1 MYDFSNAYIP
11 FIHIKSMLSRATLFR
26 KSADKNHEFE
36 RYLRVTE
43 PESSSAPDIVLDST
57 HAYVIVLPLSY
68 FVSDTSDKTEQRR
81 HKGKADAM
89 PYESFRIINVQHRGG
104 NAHSLILIKSRAIRS
119 NPHHISIFESNGRN
133 KFCGVRIL
141 DDHKTNPKNV
151 TKDYTSISPE
161 YNINYGSDACN
172 PGYCG
177 IFSIICVVAF
187 RHYRRKTGTL
197 WLTKW
202 TKLLIYMSQCID
214 RNSGC
219 LGVELAARVQ
229 EIIASNK
236 CSCAEREIVAE
247 IQACLAVKHK
257 TLLSFVL

>member
-1 MYDFSNAYIP
+1 MYYLFNAFHP
-11 FIHIKSMLSRATLFR
+11 LKMSSRATLFK
-26 KSADKNHEFE
+26 KSAGKNHEFE

-43 PESSSAPDIVLDST
+43 PESSCTGIAPDIVLDST

-68 FVSDTSDKTEQRR
+68 FVSDKTEQRR
-81 HKGKADAM
+81 PKGKADTM

-104 NAHSLILIKSRAIRS
+104 NAHSIILIKSRAIRS

-141 DDHKTNPKNV
+141 DDHKNKNKNV

-202 TKLLIYMSQCID
+202 TKLLIYMGQCID

-229 EIIASNK
+229 EIIASNA
-236 CSCAEREIVAE
+236 CSCAEREIVEVIKAT
-247 IQACLAVKHK
+247 ITVKHE
-257 TLLSFVL
+257 THCALIL